1 MYSEL
6 KTWERLE
13 EECEKR
19 RCIRRC
25 VIRYILKGV
34 RRVILK
40 EELKKLIFSEMDIY
54 SIQYGGGG
62 GIHIILAS
70 VITD

>member
-6 KTWERLE
+6 KTWERLKE
-13 EECEKR
+13 EFEKR

-40 EELKKLIFSEMDIY
+40 EELKKHICSEMGIS
-54 SIQYGGGG
+54 SIQYGGV
-62 GIHIILAS
+62 IHIILAL
-70 VITD
+70 VIID